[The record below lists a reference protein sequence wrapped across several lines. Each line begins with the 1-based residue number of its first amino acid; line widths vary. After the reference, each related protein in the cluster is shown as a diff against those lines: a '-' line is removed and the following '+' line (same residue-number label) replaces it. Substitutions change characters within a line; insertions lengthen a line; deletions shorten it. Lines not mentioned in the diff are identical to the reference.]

1 LSPVVTDRS
10 ADVATLCAVTVAPAT
25 AAPDVSRTVPDI
37 DPVSTCALTGAIIRT
52 TIISINIVLTVAF
65 MFFLSY
71 ISARLYFL

>member
-1 LSPVVTDRS
+1 
-10 ADVATLCAVTVAPAT
+10 
-25 AAPDVSRTVPDI
+25 VSRTVPDI

-71 ISARLYFL
+71 ISAVLSFL